1 MARLLAFGLFIW
13 SVYGGKPTH
22 DLIGIDTITKVAFY
36 DFDKTMTVFSWG
48 GVIRDLCNASASLT
62 CTNNEDMVTAL
73 DSLGDAEANVT
84 AAMGGT
90 DRINRLIEHFTTV
103 MATASSI
110 DNIFILSTSWAPV
123 PAEGWKNFIFR
134 NFELAGLDTIFPKEK
149 ILTLDDPGV
158 GIPADKGSVAEAK
171 LVELGVTEASA
182 CIFSD
187 DSSGNVASAAGKCDT
202 NYLTARKGMDETDLN
217 YVEARTVLPNDCK
230 VPTVEPTAS
239 PSVVPTASPTT
250 TTVAGTTE
258 DSGNDEGSDAAARRI
273 TVALMSMCIFV
284 LYS

>member
-13 SVYGGKPTH
+13 SVYGGMPTR
-22 DLIGIDTITKVAFY
+22 DLLDITTKTNVSFY

-90 DRINRLIEHFTTV
+90 DRINRLKEHFGRVMSSDSTV
-103 MATASSI
+103 E
-110 DNIFILSTSWAPV
+110 NIFILSTSWAPV

-149 ILTLDDPGV
+149 ILTLDDPGP
-158 GIPADKGSVAEAK
+158 GEPADKGGEIETKLTALSLTAEK
-171 LVELGVTEASA
+171 

-217 YVEARTVLPNDCK
+217 YVEARAILFPC
-230 VPTVEPTAS
+230 A
-239 PSVVPTASPTT
+239 
-250 TTVAGTTE
+250 
-258 DSGNDEGSDAAARRI
+258 
-273 TVALMSMCIFV
+273 
-284 LYS
+284 